1 MLTPILDKEESVFRN
16 EKIFAVDYKTITLE
30 NVLVNLFMLMRNNG
44 KRIKLKLNRGYFHS
58 IESLHNY
65 FNKLEQTGVITGYS
79 NNKEALETWLR
90 CSLIN
95 MVYRGNASKENVSS
109 LRPMHLECY
118 RIRNTKHTRDYNA
131 ADQVFM
137 MLSQQP
143 AVMDSLKKYLS
154 VGWDTQRNSIVG
166 SKQLDVDT
174 AGILHMMKLVNIDID
189 AKGAKNTVSGSPLL
203 IEQSNLFCEDV
214 KRLLAYQEIIPR
226 SVFIEYL
233 NIIIGFHI
241 SLYFFKIVYLL
252 PKMIESGSVEDDGTW
267 SILVDAS
274 GKLTSDVAPLA
285 CADMESK
292 LNGLM
297 EYIRATFKID
307 AVQRY
312 VSNSASDT
320 VANIIDLMKNP
331 PEDFDVIFKQR
342 LKDIYSRYKGDDAQE
357 NKEGLDEYLKYE
369 PTNFDKYIQCIMKS
383 RSTYHYTFA
392 FRFLDSVAMKN
403 KESAFLADGRS
414 RKTPRRA
421 VLGTKLLEVL
431 VQLLVL
437 SPKDGGGYESKPLS
451 IDELARQL
459 RSRYG
464 LIVDGTKEEK
474 YHNAEIDTQIAFKSN
489 MEALKNKLRQIGF
502 YADMSDAAILQ
513 KIRPRYTI

>member
-1 MLTPILDKEESVFRN
+1 MQTPILDKEESVFRN
-16 EKIFAVDYKTITLE
+16 EKIFAVDFKTITLD

-44 KRIKLKLNRGYFHS
+44 KRIKLKLSKGYFHS
-58 IESLHNY
+58 IDNLHNY
-65 FNKLEQTGVITGYS
+65 FNKLEQSGVLSGYS
-79 NNKEALETWLR
+79 ENKNAIETWMRTCLV
-90 CSLIN
+90 N
-95 MVYRGNASKENVSS
+95 MVFRGNASKENVSS

-118 RIRNTKHTRDYNA
+118 RIRNNKHTRDYNT

-143 AVMDSLKKYLS
+143 TVMDSLKKYMS
-154 VGWDTQRNSIVG
+154 VGWDSQRNSIVDSG
-166 SKQLDVDT
+166 QLDVDT
-174 AGILHMMKLVNIDID
+174 AGILHLMKLVNIDVD
-189 AKGAKNTVSGSPLL
+189 AKGAKNIVSGEPLL
-203 IEQSNLFCEDV
+203 TEQTDLFCEDV

-233 NIIIGFHI
+233 NIIIGFHL
-241 SLYFFKIVYLL
+241 SLYFLKLVYLL
-252 PKMIESGSVEDDGTW
+252 PEMIKSGRVEDDGTW

-274 GKLTSDVAPLA
+274 GKLNSDVAPLA
-285 CADMESK
+285 CAEMESK
-292 LNGLM
+292 LNGLL

-307 AVQRY
+307 AVERF
-312 VSNSASDT
+312 VCDSSSAS
-320 VANIIDLMKNP
+320 VAKILEIMKNP
-331 PEDFDVIFKQR
+331 PEDFDFTFKQR

-357 NKEGLDEYLKYE
+357 DRETLDEYLKYE
-369 PTNFDKYIQCIMKS
+369 ATNFDKYIQCVMKS
-383 RSTYHYTFA
+383 RSTYQYTFS

-437 SPKDGGGYESKPLS
+437 SPKEGGGYESRALS
-451 IDELARQL
+451 IDELAKQL

-464 LIVDGTKEEK
+464 LVVDGTKEDR
-474 YHNAEIDTQIAFKSN
+474 YHNADIDTQLAFKNN

>member
-16 EKIFAVDYKTITLE
+16 EKIFAADFKTITLE
-30 NVLVNLFMLMRNNG
+30 HVLVNLFMLIRNKG
-44 KRIKLKLNRGYFHS
+44 KRIKPKLTKGYFHN
-58 IESLHNY
+58 IDNLHNY
-65 FNKLEQTGVITGYS
+65 FKKLEQAGALSGYS
-79 NNKEALETWLR
+79 ENKDAIEIWMR
-90 CSLIN
+90 SSLVN
-95 MVYRGNASKENVSS
+95 MVFRGNASKENVSS

-118 RIRNTKHTRDYNA
+118 RIRNTKYARDYNT
-131 ADQVFM
+131 ADQVFI

-154 VGWDTQRNSIVG
+154 VGWDSQHNSIVG
-166 SKQLDVDT
+166 SNQLDVDT
-174 AGILHMMKLVNIDID
+174 AGILHLMKLVNIDVD
-189 AKGAKNTVSGSPLL
+189 AKGAKNVVSGEPLL

-233 NIIIGFHI
+233 NIIIGFHL
-241 SLYFFKIVYLL
+241 SLYFLKLVYLL
-252 PKMIESGSVEDDGTW
+252 PRMVENGRVEDDGTW
-267 SILVDAS
+267 SVLVDAS
-274 GKLTSDVAPLA
+274 GRLNSSVAPLA
-285 CADMESK
+285 CAEMESK

-312 VSNSASDT
+312 VCDSSSDS
-320 VANIIDLMKNP
+320 VANIIEIMKNP
-331 PEDFDVIFKQR
+331 PEDFDFTFKQR

-369 PTNFDKYIQCIMKS
+369 PTNFDKYIQCIMKT
-383 RSTYHYTFA
+383 RSAYHYKFS
-392 FRFLDSVAMKN
+392 FWFLDSVAMKN

-437 SPKDGGGYESKPLS
+437 SPKEGGGYESKALS
-451 IDELARQL
+451 IDELAKQL
-459 RSRYG
+459 RTRYG

-474 YHNAEIDTQIAFKSN
+474 YRNAEIDAQIAFKNN

>member
-1 MLTPILDKEESVFRN
+1 MLTPILNKEESVFRN
-16 EKIFAVDYKTITLE
+16 EKIFAVDTKTITLD

-44 KRIKLKLNRGYFHS
+44 KRIKLRLNRGYFHS
-58 IESLHNY
+58 IDTLHNY
-65 FNKLEQTGVITGYS
+65 FQRLEQNGAISGYS
-79 NNKEALETWLR
+79 ENKDAIETWMR
-90 CSLIN
+90 SSLVN
-95 MVYRGNASKENVSS
+95 MVFRGNASKENVSS
-109 LRPMHLECY
+109 LRPMHIECY
-118 RIRNTKHTRDYNA
+118 RIQNRKHTRDYNT

-143 AVMDSLKKYLS
+143 AVMDSLAKYLS
-154 VGWDTQRNSIVG
+154 VGWDKQSNSIV
-166 SKQLDVDT
+166 SSNQLDVDT
-174 AGILHMMKLVNIDID
+174 AGILQMMQLVNIDTD
-189 AKGAKNTVSGSPLL
+189 AKGAKNTVSGAPLL
-203 IEQSNLFCEDV
+203 TEQSDLFCEDV
-214 KRLLAYQEIIPR
+214 KRLLAYQEVIPR

-233 NIIIGFHI
+233 NIIIGFHV
-241 SLYFFKIVYLL
+241 SLYFLKLIYLL
-252 PKMIESGSVEDDGTW
+252 PRMIESGRVEDDGSW
-267 SILVDAS
+267 SLLVDAS
-274 GKLTSDVAPLA
+274 GKLVSDVAPLA
-285 CADMESK
+285 CDEMESK

-312 VSNSASDT
+312 FCDSASDS
-320 VANIIDLMKNP
+320 VAKIIEIIKNP
-331 PEDFDVIFKQR
+331 PEDFDITFKQR
-342 LKDIYSRYKGDDAQE
+342 LRDIYARYTGEDAQE

-369 PTNFDKYIQCIMKS
+369 TTNFDKYIQCIMKS
-383 RSTYHYTFA
+383 RSTYHYTFSY
-392 FRFLDSVAMKN
+392 RFLDSITMKN
-403 KESAFLADGRS
+403 KESAFLADGHS
-414 RKTPRRA
+414 RKNPRRA

-437 SPKDGGGYESKPLS
+437 SPKEGGGYESKPLS

-459 RSRYG
+459 RTRYG

-474 YHNAEIDTQIAFKSN
+474 YRNAEISTQIAFKSN